1 MDPHVTIRT
10 TVSLVVV
17 PVTVKNSRGELVTE
31 LGQNDF
37 RIFQDGIEES
47 IAQFSAEAFP
57 LSIAVLIDDDL
68 KQSMAEKVQKTLETV
83 AAGLSASDELSLWR
97 FDEVPESI
105 SEFIGDSDTALTQL
119 KRIDLSSS
127 FPGVGSAPMTSGPRV
142 NTQAPIGSLQKS
154 AMAMGHPN
162 YKHINDAIY
171 AAAEQLQDRPRERR
185 KIVFLISDGQNAKN
199 NTHSYEQTLKLLLSN
214 DISVYA
220 VGVGEANLN
229 RGITFLGNNILS
241 KYAHAT
247 GGDIFYGSSR
257 DDLQNLYPRVFEQA
271 RNQFTI
277 AYSAG
282 RHRPLPAVPQHRSPR
297 KTPGP
302 DAAHPRRLLPDRPT
316 GSPVAR
322 ANRKSQPTAEI
333 PRVREA
339 SRKWRRVQVY
349 PAGDATRARST
360 SIPGVGPVCCSVVE
374 SHPQE
379 SSCPGLTEVRAAK
392 NIRRL
397 RSQTLDHFSPR
408 VNRAKAGATSTRE
421 IRRPLVP
428 CCTRRA

>member
-1 MDPHVTIRT
+1 MNCKQGILIANLALLITSAPAAISYARQSASGQPAEQGPSLKHPGQNAGQPPPPEAPPATQAPVPSQTLDPHVTIRT

-17 PVTVKNSRGELVTE
+17 PVTVKNGRGDLVTE
-31 LGQNDF
+31 LDQNDF
-37 RIFQDGIEES
+37 RIFQDGIEQP
-47 IAQFSAEAFP
+47 IANFSAEAFP

-68 KQSMAEKVQKTLETV
+68 KRSMADKVQKTLETV

-105 SEFIGDSDTALTQL
+105 SEFIDDSDTALTQL

-171 AAAEQLQDRPRERR
+171 AAGEQLQARPRERR

-247 GGDIFYGSSR
+247 GGDIYYGSSR
-257 DDLQNLYPRVFEQA
+257 DDLQTLYPRVFEQA
-271 RNQFTI
+271 RNQYTI
-277 AYSAG
+277 AYSAAG
-282 RHRPLPAVPQHRSPR
+282 
-297 KTPGP
+297 T
-302 DAAHPRRLLPDRPT
+302 DR
-316 GSPVAR
+316 
-322 ANRKSQPTAEI
+322 SQPYHSIEV
-333 PRVREA
+333 RVKR
-339 SRKWRRVQVY
+339 
-349 PAGDATRARST
+349 
-360 SIPGVGPVCCSVVE
+360 
-374 SHPQE
+374 
-379 SSCPGLTEVRAAK
+379 PGLT
-392 NIRRL
+392 L
-397 RSQTLDHFSPR
+397 L
-408 VNRAKAGATSTRE
+408 TRDGYYLNDQ
-421 IRRPLVP
+421 PNP
-428 CCTRRA
+428 Q